1 MINTSIMNECLLTKW
16 IWKIVKGSDDT
27 WFKVLQAKYMRN
39 GSFFSSSSR
48 GTSQFWQSLHKVKHL
63 FKWGAIYQVQ
73 DGAKTFFWRIPGKG
87 THQ

>member
-63 FKWGAIYQVQ
+63 FKWGAIYQVR
-73 DGAKTFFWRIPGKG
+73 DRAKTFFWED
-87 THQ
+87 T